1 MFFLLEREGPD
12 CVLYQ
17 ASQVKALP
25 GRAKAGKLDPVRLAR
40 VTGWGRWP
48 GRTRR
53 RRTPAAC
60 VPRVKEPGGKRK
72 GRNAASRGNPCT
84 GAWDALGEAAASV
97 GRAQAFLSAK
107 LRRLCR
113 HRPREKARGAVS

>member
-1 MFFLLEREGPD
+1 MFFLLEREGLD
-12 CVLYQ
+12 CLLYQ

-40 VTGWGRWP
+40 VTGRGPLP

-60 VPRVKEPGGKRK
+60 APVPAAAGSWPGPALRRG
-72 GRNAASRGNPCT
+72 NAARSRRKT
-84 GAWDALGEAAASV
+84 LA
-97 GRAQAFLSAK
+97 
-107 LRRLCR
+107 
-113 HRPREKARGAVS
+113 